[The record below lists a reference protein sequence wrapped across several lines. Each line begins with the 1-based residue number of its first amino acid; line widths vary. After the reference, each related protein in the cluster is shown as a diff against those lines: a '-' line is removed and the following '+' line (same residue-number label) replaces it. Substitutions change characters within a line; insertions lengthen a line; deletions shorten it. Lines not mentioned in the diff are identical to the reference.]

1 MHQQSKDMHMRK
13 PGEKP
18 LIAPVETE
26 VVAKPKAKQPKEDPI
41 PAVPPPVVEKEKGQ
55 QKYKGIKRYNK
66 PIEVDES
73 KLMDI
78 KTKKN
83 NDDCYHASNVML
95 TY

>member
-1 MHQQSKDMHMRK
+1 MHMRN

-18 LIAPVETE
+18 LIAPVEIE
-26 VVAKPKAKQPKEDPI
+26 VVAKPKVKQPKKILFLLFHHQLSRRKKDNKNT
-41 PAVPPPVVEKEKGQ
+41 KEENGTVKD
-55 QKYKGIKRYNK
+55 K

-83 NDDCYHASNVML
+83 NDDCYHASNVMV

>member
-1 MHQQSKDMHMRK
+1 MHMRN
-13 PGEKP
+13 PGKKP
-18 LIAPVETE
+18 LIAPVETQ

-41 PAVPPPVVEKEKGQ
+41 PAVPPPVVEKEK
-55 QKYKGIKRYNK
+55 NK

-83 NDDCYHASNVML
+83 NDDCYHASNVMV